1 MKPILLV
8 LFLFASLTV
17 VSGQEYLQIEMQ
29 NNPETIK
36 YHLGQKILIKTKQV
50 DEWHSIVLQKF
61 IYESSTIIHEQGM
74 LQVEDI
80 TALRETR
87 PGVGALSI
95 ALTTFGGGWLVFG
108 AISQGLDNKAEFGTR
123 EVVIGVAALAAGWG
137 LKKAF
142 YKRDFHMGKR
152 YKLRLLDLRMQ

>member
-8 LFLFASLTV
+8 LFLIASLTV

-61 IYESSTIIHEQGM
+61 IYESGTIIHEQGM

-80 TALRETR
+80 TVLRETR
-87 PGVGALSI
+87 PGVGALSL
-95 ALTTFGGGWLVFG
+95 AVTTFG
-108 AISQGLDNKAEFGTR
+108 
-123 EVVIGVAALAAGWG
+123 
-137 LKKAF
+137 
-142 YKRDFHMGKR
+142 
-152 YKLRLLDLRMQ
+152 